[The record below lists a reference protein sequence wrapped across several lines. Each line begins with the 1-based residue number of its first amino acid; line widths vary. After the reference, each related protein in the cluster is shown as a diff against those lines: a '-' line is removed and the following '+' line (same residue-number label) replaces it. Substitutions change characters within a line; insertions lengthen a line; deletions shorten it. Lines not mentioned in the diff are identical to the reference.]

1 MMNACY
7 DVNLKIQFKDKE
19 SEDAAIHAMQNFIA
33 EHDGSGINFSLSAY
47 KKEGTTP
54 DTLDG
59 LLKIFLAGWNMCHPE
74 IKHGR
79 KWIRYENSFDAS
91 YSWESVMMKM
101 FKLIAPYLADKSE
114 LYIYPDDDY
123 DHLVVKNGKC
133 VQVH

>member
-1 MMNACY
+1 MDACY

-47 KKEGTTP
+47 KKEVTTP

-59 LLKIFLAGWNMCHPE
+59 LLKIFLAGRNMCHPE

-79 KWIRYENSFDAS
+79 KCICYE
-91 YSWESVMMKM
+91 
-101 FKLIAPYLADKSE
+101 KSE

-133 VQVH
+133 VQVHQFAFVYSLY

>member
-1 MMNACY
+1 
-7 DVNLKIQFKDKE
+7 
-19 SEDAAIHAMQNFIA
+19 MQNFIA

-59 LLKIFLAGWNMCHPE
+59 LLKIFLVGRNMCHPE

-79 KWIRYENSFDAS
+79 I
-91 YSWESVMMKM
+91 
-101 FKLIAPYLADKSE
+101 KLIAPYLADKSE

>member
-1 MMNACY
+1 MQNKKFA
-7 DVNLKIQFKDKE
+7 FT
-19 SEDAAIHAMQNFIA
+19 SEMQNFIA
-33 EHDGSGINFSLSAY
+33 EHDESGINFSLSAY

-74 IKHGR
+74 IKHVR
-79 KWIRYENSFDAS
+79 KWIRYENGFNAS
-91 YSWESVMMKM
+91 YGWESVMMKM

>member
-1 MMNACY
+1 MGACY

-79 KWIRYENSFDAS
+79 KWFCCQLRLEVCDDEN
-91 YSWESVMMKM
+91 V
-101 FKLIAPYLADKSE
+101 
-114 LYIYPDDDY
+114 
-123 DHLVVKNGKC
+123 C
-133 VQVH
+133 VNSSLSCR